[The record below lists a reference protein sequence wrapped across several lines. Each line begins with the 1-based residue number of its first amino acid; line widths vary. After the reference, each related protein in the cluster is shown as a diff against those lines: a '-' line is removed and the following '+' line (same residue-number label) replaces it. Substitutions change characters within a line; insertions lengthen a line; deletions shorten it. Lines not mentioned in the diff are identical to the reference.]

1 VIIQVIV
8 LLVLAVLVFRWPYL
22 GVVVTLASLPLGDIL
37 PDIPNF
43 SSAVSLLGG
52 IALIGFL
59 ISSLVK
65 KKINPGVYLLIPL
78 ALIPGLLLLL
88 WMTATSF
95 WAAVIP
101 NSDGR
106 VWLYT
111 YLQLWLLAWLAAFLL
126 TTPKKI
132 HIFMWVFLGAAVVSA
147 LYAGFEGVIGESVK
161 TSLRAEGLADGAN
174 NAARYFLIAL
184 MFAYFLL
191 SREKKRYLRLLLLV
205 SLLLFHAPG
214 YCCWQARLAYCSFK
228 TWAIIKGAFMLLRLY
243 YLL

>member
-1 VIIQVIV
+1 MIIQVIV

-88 WMTATSF
+88 WMTATNF
-95 WAAVIP
+95 GAAVTP

-132 HIFMWVFLGAAVVSA
+132 HIFMWAFLGAAVISA
-147 LYAGFEGVIGESVK
+147 LYAGFEGSIGESLK
-161 TSLRAEGLADGAN
+161 TSLRADGLADGAN
-174 NAARYFLIAL
+174 NAARYFLIGL

-191 SREKKRYLRLLLLV
+191 SREKKRYLRLFLLIGAAV
-205 SLLLFHAPG
+205 LLYGLFV
-214 YCCWQARLAYCSFK
+214 
-228 TWAIIKGAFMLLRLY
+228 T
-243 YLL
+243 